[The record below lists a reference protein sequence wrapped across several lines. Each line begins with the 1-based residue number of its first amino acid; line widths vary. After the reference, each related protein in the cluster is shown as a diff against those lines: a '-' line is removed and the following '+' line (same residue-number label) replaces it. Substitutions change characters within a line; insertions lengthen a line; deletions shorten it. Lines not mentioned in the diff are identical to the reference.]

1 MRFPLLLLA
10 LPALAQ
16 TPLSGQTNRDARIA
30 KAVSQLHA
38 KLVECR
44 RDFHMNP
51 ELSNRETRT
60 GREIADRLRALK
72 LDEVRYPVARHG
84 VVAVLKGAK
93 PGPVVAWRADI
104 DALPINETM
113 EVPYK
118 SKNSG
123 VKHACGHDGHITV
136 GLGLAELLA
145 GMRQDIAGTILFIFQ
160 PAEEGPPGDEPG
172 GAPLMLKEGAFA
184 GPKPQAIFAYHVSG
198 EFDAGTVAYTN
209 GAFLASADT
218 FQITFKGKKAHGSTP
233 QLGNDAVVTAAQC
246 IVALQT
252 IHSRRIDTSQP
263 SVLTIGTI
271 NGGDRHN
278 IIADSVKVTGTVR
291 TYSEPVREMIHTMM
305 RQTLSGCTSA
315 FGSDFDLHWSTNT
328 YLPTINDA
336 KSVAFARPTLER
348 VLGQKNVI
356 ETKPV
361 MGAED
366 FSYYL
371 KEVPG
376 AMFWLGV
383 RNEKKG
389 FTAGIHTAEFDID
402 EDALDIG
409 VRSAAALILDYL
421 DTKR

>member
-1 MRFPLLLLA
+1 MSLR
-10 LPALAQ
+10 
-16 TPLSGQTNRDARIA
+16 TPSKVPSSA
-30 KAVSQLHA
+30 
-38 KLVECR
+38 
-44 RDFHMNP
+44 
-51 ELSNRETRT
+51 
-60 GREIADRLRALK
+60 
-72 LDEVRYPVARHG
+72 YPVMSM
-84 VVAVLKGAK
+84 VAAFFSPFVAMHAMNVL
-93 PGPVVAWRADI
+93 P
-104 DALPINETM
+104 
-113 EVPYK
+113 
-118 SKNSG
+118 
-123 VKHACGHDGHITV
+123 
-136 GLGLAELLA
+136 
-145 GMRQDIAGTILFIFQ
+145 
-160 PAEEGPPGDEPG
+160 
-172 GAPLMLKEGAFA
+172 FA
-184 GPKPQAIFAYHVSG
+184 N
-198 EFDAGTVAYTN
+198 T
-209 GAFLASADT
+209 
-218 FQITFKGKKAHGSTP
+218 KKAHEKAKHAGIH
-233 QLGNDAVVTAAQC
+233 VVTAAQC

-366 FSYYL
+366 FSYFL

-402 EDALDIG
+402 EEALDVG
-409 VRSAAALILDYL
+409 VRSAAALLLDYL
-421 DTKR
+421 DAKR